1 LKNRYLPNGKPDMD
15 ADLLFVVSYYERLA
29 ALIDSMDVVDD
40 PWRHLSFG
48 SDFDGGI
55 SSIPMGMESGAD
67 LPLLTQAMLRAEW
80 PESRIKKI
88 YSENFIRVWDAV
100 SE

>member
-1 LKNRYLPNGKPDMD
+1 MD